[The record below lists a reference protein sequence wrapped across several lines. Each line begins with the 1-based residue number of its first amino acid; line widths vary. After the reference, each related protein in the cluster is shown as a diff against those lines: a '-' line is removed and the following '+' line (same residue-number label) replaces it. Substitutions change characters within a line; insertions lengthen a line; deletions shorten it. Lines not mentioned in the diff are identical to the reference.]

1 MKRCVNA
8 FTTWDKA
15 SIKFLLLFKAD
26 FNLMVRL
33 FIYGW
38 GKHRANGIHRRLR
51 FWNSCR
57 PRLLQQSALLTSFTV
72 FQVGSIVCLFL
83 SLFII
88 LGVIISCYLIWC
100 TFSRFKTRDEWPPV
114 IRLKIHMGKLI
125 KHFFCLL
132 MKEKNLVNTQLSSQ
146 LWKESFKRKSCF
158 EVRLSS
164 IRHSERTK
172 PAEKNANT
180 RKTLWRNF

>member
-1 MKRCVNA
+1 
-8 FTTWDKA
+8 
-15 SIKFLLLFKAD
+15 
-26 FNLMVRL
+26 MVRL

-51 FWNSCR
+51 FWKFMQAQAFTTKCASDLIYCLSGGLDC
-57 PRLLQQSALLTSFTV
+57 LLF
-72 FQVGSIVCLFL
+72 FL
-83 SLFII
+83 SSFII
-88 LGVIISCYLIWC
+88 SGVIISCYLIWC
-100 TFSRFKTRDEWPPV
+100 SFSRFKTRDEWPPV

-158 EVRLSS
+158 EVSLSS

-172 PAEKNANT
+172 LAERTHTQEKRYEGTFRNSLS
-180 RKTLWRNF
+180 TLLAFLE

>member
-1 MKRCVNA
+1 ML
-8 FTTWDKA
+8 
-15 SIKFLLLFKAD
+15 SQHEIKLLLSFFCCSKLILIWW
-26 FNLMVRL
+26 FVYLFMVEESIARTE
-33 FIYGW
+33 FIDGCV
-38 GKHRANGIHRRLR
+38 
-51 FWNSCR
+51 FENSCR

-88 LGVIISCYLIWC
+88 SGVIISCYLIWC

-132 MKEKNLVNTQLSSQ
+132 MKGKNLVNTQLSSQ

-164 IRHSERTK
+164 IRHFERTK

>member
-1 MKRCVNA
+1 ML
-8 FTTWDKA
+8 
-15 SIKFLLLFKAD
+15 SQHEIKLLLSFFCCSKLILIWW
-26 FNLMVRL
+26 FVYLFMVEESIARTE
-33 FIYGW
+33 FIDGCV
-38 GKHRANGIHRRLR
+38 
-51 FWNSCR
+51 FENSCR

-72 FQVGSIVCLFL
+72 FQVVSIVCLFL

-132 MKEKNLVNTQLSSQ
+132 MNTQLSSQ